1 MKKETKRE
9 VLDYL
14 YYDILD
20 LQSDIRKYPD
30 TWSEPK
36 EAFEYTELLRA
47 LITTAQ
53 KANDGDGA

>member
-1 MKKETKRE
+1 MKKEAIRE

-30 TWSEPK
+30 SWSDPK

-47 LITTAQ
+47 LITTVQIAV
-53 KANDGDGA
+53 DGDGA